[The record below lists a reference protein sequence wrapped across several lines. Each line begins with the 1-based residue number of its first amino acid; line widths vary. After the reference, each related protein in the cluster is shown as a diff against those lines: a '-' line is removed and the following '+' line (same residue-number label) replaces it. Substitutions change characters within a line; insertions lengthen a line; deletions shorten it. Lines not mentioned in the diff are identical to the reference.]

1 MRVVGGVFDKVPAG
15 FALCLKSECASAGE
29 CLRGLAGRDLGKE
42 RISLTVV
49 NPLLADT
56 AGEQACRFFRKAE
69 KVRVAYGFKQAMAQ
83 VPAGHVKSVR
93 SAICGLVC
101 QRNYYYLLRGEKP
114 MFPEMQKKIASILTR
129 YGLPAPVTFDR
140 YDWLYEW

>member
-1 MRVVGGVFDKVPAG
+1 MPAG
-15 FALCLKSECASAGE
+15 TGWARFEQRAGQSDN
-29 CLRGLAGRDLGKE
+29 L
-42 RISLTVV
+42 

-56 AGEQACRFFRKAE
+56 AGESACKFFRKAE
-69 KVRVAYGFKQAMAQ
+69 KVRVAYGFKRAMAQ
-83 VPAGHVKSVR
+83 IPAGKVRSVR

-114 MFPEMQKKIASILTR
+114 MFPDMQAKIASILTR
-129 YGLPAPVTFDR
+129 NGLPGSVEFDR